1 MHYGGRAWEES
12 RVYRMAKG
20 VNAGVD
26 AGVDAG
32 VYAGESAGSEVQRRS
47 DTRRVAGSAKDRVR
61 ELEKHIGGT
70 SDNIMIGQLKCPA

>member
-1 MHYGGRAWEES
+1 
-12 RVYRMAKG
+12 MAKG

-47 DTRRVAGSAKDRVR
+47 DTRRVVGSAKDRVR
-61 ELEKHIGGT
+61 ELEKHIGGY
-70 SDNIMIGQLKCPA
+70 IR

>member
-12 RVYRMAKG
+12 RVYRMAKD
-20 VNAGVD
+20 VN

-47 DTRRVAGSAKDRVR
+47 DTRRVVGSAKDRVR
-61 ELEKHIGGT
+61 ELEKHIGGY
-70 SDNIMIGQLKCPA
+70 IR